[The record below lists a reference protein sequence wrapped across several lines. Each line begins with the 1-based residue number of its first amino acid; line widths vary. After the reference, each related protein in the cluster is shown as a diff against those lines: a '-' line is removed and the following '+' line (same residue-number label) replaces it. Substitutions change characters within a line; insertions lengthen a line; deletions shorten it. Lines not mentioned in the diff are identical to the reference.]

1 MFDLVS
7 GTLDRPFRDRHP
19 GATVVSVAAH
29 IIILGG
35 VIGAALFVMTQG
47 LPEVPRLMA
56 FVADMPAPPPPPPPP
71 PPPRA
76 PGPKP
81 VQPAEPVPTTGQFT
95 FPVEVPI
102 GIAVET
108 GIDTRGDEGVPGG
121 VEGGTPGGVVGG
133 ILGGIMTDVA
143 PPPPPPP
150 PPPAPPPPSPPVPQ
164 RLGPVRIGGE
174 IKAPELVYRVE
185 PIYPDIAVM
194 AHATGVVIL
203 EATVNEQGEVTNV
216 VVLRT
221 HKLLERAAIAAV
233 KQWRYTPLLLN
244 GLPRAFVLTVTLNF
258 SII

>member
-7 GTLDRPFRDRHP
+7 GTLDRPFRDKHP

-29 IIILGG
+29 IIIFGG
-35 VIGAALFVMTQG
+35 VIGTALFVMTQG
-47 LPEVPRLMA
+47 LPEVPTMMA

-71 PPPRA
+71 PRA
-76 PGPKP
+76 PAPKP
-81 VQPAEPVPTTGQFT
+81 AQPAEPVPTSGQFT

-108 GIDTRGDEGVPGG
+108 GMDTRGDEGVPGG
-121 VEGGTPGGVVGG
+121 VEGGIPGGVVGG
-133 ILGGIMTDVA
+133 ILGGIMTDLA
-143 PPPPPPP
+143 
-150 PPPAPPPPSPPVPQ
+150 PPAPPPPPPPVPQ